1 MAAGILAFLA
11 ALFVIVLVHEAG
23 HLLAAKWARMSVSV
37 FSVGFGR
44 RLWGFDW
51 RGTEY
56 RLSMIPL
63 GGYVR
68 IDAMEETIEGR
79 HGVTTRFETY
89 PWGHRVLV
97 ISAGVVMNLLLA
109 LGIYLVMPMLFGTTP
124 RPQARVAE
132 VVEDRSTAAI
142 AGWGDALPRDVRVV
156 SFGGRPVRDMQDLLL
171 VVVGAAPG
179 AHTAL
184 LEDGRRIDLPVP
196 GDDKGKMALL
206 AALRPSHDPI
216 VGTVVPG
223 TPAEAAGFQPRDRIV
238 AAAGEPVPSWESWQR
253 LVSASPE
260 ATLPVTVLRGG
271 RSLDLTLVPLTQWND
286 AGLPF
291 GAAGLGRGVIREPLG
306 ARDAFHHAFGSFG
319 RTVEIV
325 QESWAILLRGRIS
338 VRQISGPIT
347 IVETTVRVFR
357 SGWEPFLGFV
367 AFLSVNIAIVNLLP
381 IPALDGGYLALLGIE
396 AVRRRP
402 LTARVQGYLG
412 RVGIIW
418 LCLVMAGSVVNDLLR
433 FSGQ

>member
-1 MAAGILAFLA
+1 MAAGVLAFLA

-23 HLLAAKWARMSVSV
+23 HLLAAKWARMPVSV

-44 RLWGFDW
+44 RLCGFDW

-79 HGVTTRFETY
+79 HGVTTRFDTY
-89 PWGHRVLV
+89 PWSHRALV
-97 ISAGVVMNLLLA
+97 ISAGVAMNLLLA
-109 LGIYLVMPMLFGTTP
+109 LGIYMVMPMLFGTTP

-132 VVEDRSTAAI
+132 VVEDASTAAI
-142 AGWGDALPRDVRVV
+142 AGWNALPRDERVI

-179 AHTAL
+179 VHTVL

-223 TPAEAAGFQPRDRIV
+223 TPAEAAGFQPRDRILT
-238 AAAGEPVPSWESWQR
+238 AAGGAVLSWEAWQR
-253 LVSASPE
+253 IVVANPE

-271 RSLDLTLVPLTQWND
+271 RQLDLTLVPRMQWND
-286 AGLPF
+286 AGLPV

-306 ARDAFHHAFGSFG
+306 VRDSFHHAVGSFG

-412 RVGIIW
+412 RVGLIW

-433 FSGQ
+433 VSGN